1 MPTPRVTPRTDA
13 AVEWLASAKKGEVF
27 TCWRGLL
34 ERACNTPEQNM
45 SNQERR
51 DHQAACRAA
60 RKAKRELPKPPDPFK
75 DVRDDARA
83 LTEFIEHQQL
93 RGLIELKTIVM
104 SKTERV
110 YELRCLVQRN
120 GLTAVRKRK

>member
-1 MPTPRVTPRTDA
+1 MAAKTPKTDA
-13 AVEWLASAKKGEVF
+13 AVAWLAQARKGEVY

-60 RKAKRELPKPPDPFK
+60 KKAKKPLPKPPDPFK
-75 DVRDDARA
+75 SVRNDARA
-83 LTEFIEHQQL
+83 LLDFIEQQEL
-93 RGLIELKTIVM
+93 RGLVELKTVVM
-104 SKTERV
+104 SKDERV
-110 YELRCLVQRN
+110 YELRCRVQRN
-120 GLTAVRKRK
+120 GLKAVRDRK